1 MRKLIL
7 LIVIIVLGFSFNAK
21 SQNADKGKILDNWSI
36 NLNAGASLF
45 WGDLRQYQIYP
56 VASYESERNGA
67 FGVIIS
73 KKLNS
78 AFEIRGQF
86 IKGNLSGTK
95 RAQKRY
101 FEAQFNE
108 YNINATISFSNLIYG
123 SNPCRKFNFYGIGG
137 IGFVDFRSVKKEL
150 GSNKFIASR
159 GYSSNGTVKEKMQ
172 TETIIPFGFG
182 AKYKLDSRFELN
194 FENIWTMANTDL
206 IDVTKG
212 DYKYDILTYTSLGLT
227 YKFNLRKNPEVF
239 ADCGDYT
246 SSRAK
251 RGSLGESGYFD
262 DGSKAE
268 KDSLNARLKALED
281 KMNNQDS
288 KVKDLENKLKELQ
301 NAPKSTII
309 SPEGNLNVE
318 ALKRDIY
325 KSILDTLRKS
335 PATIASSGYLQLSIF
350 FDVNKFNIKDD
361 EMKKVASVAENM
373 KNDKSLRIK
382 VVGNADQSGSDV
394 YNDYLSKK
402 RAEEVFNTLINKY
415 NVDKSRL
422 SIDSKGKRE
431 PFSKEHF
438 SVNRRVDF
446 IKE

>member
-21 SQNADKGKILDNWSI
+21 SQNAEKGKILDKWSI
-36 NLNAGASLF
+36 NVNAGLPML
-45 WGDLRQYQIYP
+45 WGDVETTLSDKFKARTGFGFFIAKQISP
-56 VASYESERNGA
+56 V
-67 FGVIIS
+67 FDV
-73 KKLNS
+73 
-78 AFEIRGQF
+78 RGEF
-86 IKGNLSGTK
+86 TKGQLSGSK
-95 RAQKRY
+95 PSGNRY
-101 FEAQFNE
+101 FEADFYKYHLNVTMSFTRLLYKDQPCKRL
-108 YNINATISFSNLIYG
+108 NIYGIAGIGMTQYRSLLKRITDNKIIGNSAYKSVVAGTGEEWETEGIIPLGLGISFKID
-123 SNPCRKFNFYGIGG
+123 R
-137 IGFVDFRSVKKEL
+137 
-150 GSNKFIASR
+150 
-159 GYSSNGTVKEKMQ
+159 
-172 TETIIPFGFG
+172 
-182 AKYKLDSRFELN
+182 RFEITG
-194 FENIWTMANTDL
+194 ENQWYMVNSDRVDAQ
-206 IDVTKG
+206 VG
-212 DYKYDILTYTSLGLT
+212 GYKYDILTYTSLGLT

-239 ADCGDYT
+239 AECGDYT

-251 RGSLGESGYFD
+251 RGSLGEAGYFD

-268 KDSLNARLKALED
+268 KDSLNAKLKALED

-301 NAPKSTII
+301 NAPKSTIV